1 MRNSASTP
9 IAAFLSAAILT
20 ACGSSSVLSSP
31 TTASAARS
39 RPALGP
45 HASHGV
51 TEKVLY
57 SFAGGSDGE
66 HPLDEALIASN
77 GTFYS
82 STERGGDSGCQSGDG
97 CGTVFK
103 MSTSGAE
110 SALYTFIGTPDGQY
124 AKGGV
129 VERSGDLYGTTQAG
143 GKYNHG
149 TFFKITTSGKETVLY
164 SFGAGA
170 GGGYDGFDP
179 YAGVIY
185 VQADDKFYGTTIY
198 GGTGSCGTSGI
209 GCGTVFSLTP
219 SGKESVLHNFA
230 GGQDGDFLTGSLV
243 YSNGELYGTTQ
254 LGGGGGGSACSN
266 SSVPAGCGTIFSVS
280 TSGKEKVLYS
290 FTGGSDGAYPDGG
303 LIDVSGTLYGMTG
316 GGGGKLCSGGCGTIF
331 ELSASGKFHGIHSFQ
346 GPPNDGASPF
356 GNLTNVK
363 GTLYGT
369 TQQGGKST
377 ACTASSGTTGCG
389 VVFRVTTSGKEKML
403 YSFTGAPDGAEPIET
418 LLYLNGVLYGTTYL
432 GGSGSCSNG
441 CGTVFS
447 LSGF

>member
-1 MRNSASTP
+1 MKQLIRLV
-9 IAAFLSAAILT
+9 AAFLSAAILT
-20 ACGSSSVLSSP
+20 ACGGNTVPSSSTP
-31 TTASAARS
+31 TSVARS
-39 RPALGP
+39 QPALGP
-45 HASHGV
+45 HALHGV

-57 SFAGGSDGE
+57 SFVGGSDGE
-66 HPLDEALIASN
+66 HPLNEALIAAN

-82 STERGGDSGCQSGDG
+82 STERGGDSGCLSGDG

-110 SALYTFIGTPDGQY
+110 SVLYSFNGEPDGQSP
-124 AKGGV
+124 KGGV
-129 VERSGDLYGTTQAG
+129 VERSGVLYGTTQGG
-143 GKYNHG
+143 GKYGYG
-149 TFFKITTSGKETVLY
+149 TFFKTTTSGKETVLH
-164 SFGAGA
+164 SFGAA
-170 GGGYDGFDP
+170 VSGGYDGIGP
-179 YAGVIY
+179 YAGLIY

-198 GGTGSCGTSGI
+198 GGTGTCGSSGA
-209 GCGTVFSLTP
+209 GCGTVFSVTP
-219 SGKESVLHNFA
+219 SGKETVLHSFA

-243 YSNGELYGTTQ
+243 YSNGKLYGTTQ
-254 LGGGGGGSACSN
+254 LGGGGGGSLCG
-266 SSVPAGCGTIFSVS
+266 SSDPGCGTIFSVS
-280 TSGKEKVLYS
+280 TSGTEKVLYS
-290 FTGGSDGAYPDGG
+290 FTDASDGAYPDGG
-303 LIDVSGTLYGMTG
+303 LIDVNGTLYGMAG
-316 GGGGKLCSGGCGTIF
+316 RGGGKLCSGGCGTIF
-331 ELSASGKFHGIHSFQ
+331 GLSTSGKFHDIHSFQ

-369 TQQGGKST
+369 TEQGGKST

-403 YSFTGAPDGAEPIET
+403 YSFNDGPDGATPLTT
-418 LLYLNGVLYGTTYL
+418 LLYLNGVLYGTTYS

>member
-1 MRNSASTP
+1 
-9 IAAFLSAAILT
+9 L
-20 ACGSSSVLSSP
+20 
-31 TTASAARS
+31 
-39 RPALGP
+39 
-45 HASHGV
+45 H
-51 TEKVLY
+51 
-57 SFAGGSDGE
+57 
-66 HPLDEALIASN
+66 
-77 GTFYS
+77 
-82 STERGGDSGCQSGDG
+82 
-97 CGTVFK
+97 
-103 MSTSGAE
+103 
-110 SALYTFIGTPDGQY
+110 
-124 AKGGV
+124 
-129 VERSGDLYGTTQAG
+129 
-143 GKYNHG
+143 
-149 TFFKITTSGKETVLY
+149 
-164 SFGAGA
+164 SFGNP
-170 GGGYDGFDP
+170 GYYGP
-179 YAGVIY
+179 YAGLIY

-198 GGTGSCGTSGI
+198 GGTGICGTSGL
-209 GCGTVFSLTP
+209 GCGTVFSVTP
-219 SGKESVLHNFA
+219 SGKETVLHSFA
-230 GGQDGDFLTGSLV
+230 GGKDGDFLTGSLV

-254 LGGGGGGSACSN
+254 LGGGGGGSTCSN

-303 LIDVSGTLYGMTG
+303 LINVSGTLYGMTG

-331 ELSASGKFHGIHSFQ
+331 ELSASGKFHGVHSFQ

-389 VVFRVTTSGKEKML
+389 VVFRVTTSGKENML

-418 LLYLNGVLYGTTYL
+418 LLYLNGMLYGTTYL
-432 GGSGSCSNG
+432 GGTGSCSNG